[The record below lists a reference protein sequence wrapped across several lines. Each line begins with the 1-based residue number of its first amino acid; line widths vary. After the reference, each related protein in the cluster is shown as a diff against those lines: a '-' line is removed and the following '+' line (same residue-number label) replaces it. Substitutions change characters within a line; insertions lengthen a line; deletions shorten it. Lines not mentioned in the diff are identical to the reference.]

1 VSGEGQARPERPHIV
16 ERRAYAPNLP
26 VEEFMLPVL
35 EAAIRTVLDDLP
47 RGPQFRVLDA
57 GCGGQ
62 PFRFV
67 FETNSN
73 SYSSC
78 DASDPLGVVDHIAEL
93 DRELPRDLLGEQ
105 PFDFIL
111 CSEVLEH
118 VLDWDTAFANLARL
132 LAPNGRLLVTSPF
145 VYVLHEQPY
154 DFWRVTPHGIRALAE
169 RHQLSVVQ
177 LDSIGGSW
185 DVIGT
190 VLGAAIGSARARDPS
205 LTTRA
210 MTRVTEAFIRRAFAV
225 LRKRTLQQRIHLG
238 DLGLPIYLANVALLE
253 KRTT

>member
-1 VSGEGQARPERPHIV
+1 
-16 ERRAYAPNLP
+16 LL
-26 VEEFMLPVL
+26 VEEFMVPVL

-47 RGPQFRVLDA
+47 KGPQFRVLDA

-67 FETNSN
+67 FEANNN

-78 DASDPLGVVDHIAEL
+78 DASDPIGVVDHVAEL
-93 DRELPRDLLGEQ
+93 DRELPPDLLGER

-118 VLDWDTAFANLARL
+118 VLDWDMAFANLERL

-169 RHQLSVVQ
+169 RHHLSVVQ
-177 LDSIGGSW
+177 VDSIGGSW

-190 VLGAAIGSARARDPS
+190 VLGGAVGSARARDRS
-205 LTTRA
+205 FRTRVTTRA
-210 MTRVTEAFIRRAFAV
+210 TQAVIRRVFAL
-225 LRKRTLQQRIHLG
+225 LRKRTLQERVELG
-238 DLGLPIYLANVALLE
+238 DPGLPIYLANVALLE